1 MNNINDAKLLNKSLR
16 DKNDSLETENI
27 ELKERIRVLK
37 AEIKD
42 INYDIGYLE
51 CQNEALTKHNKFL
64 QSLNADLHDAIGR
77 TTKKLIEDNLE
88 NKA

>member
-1 MNNINDAKLLNKSLR
+1 MENINDAKLLNKSLR

-37 AEIKD
+37 AEIKEL
-42 INYDIGYLE
+42 NYDIGHWE
-51 CQNEALTKHNKFL
+51 CQNDALIKHNRSMQK
-64 QSLNADLHDAIGR
+64 LNADRHEAIAR
-77 TTKKLIEDNLE
+77 IAKKLIELNLE

>member
-1 MNNINDAKLLNKSLR
+1 MENINNAKLLNKSLR
-16 DKNDSLETENI
+16 IKNDSLETENI

-42 INYDIGYLE
+42 LNYDIGYWE
-51 CQNEALTKHNKFL
+51 CQNNALTKHNKFL
-64 QSLNADLHDAIGR
+64 QSLNSDLHDAFDRI
-77 TTKKLIEDNLE
+77 TKKLIEVNLE